1 MTQAAQSTPPR
12 GTGALERALRLL
24 MLASALL
31 GASAAR
37 ADSWL
42 RAESSNF
49 LIYSNVEASATRRY
63 LEQLEAFKYLT
74 ERMMGADPSSPT
86 ASAKFTI
93 YLLESQDDLKIVR
106 PHLSKY
112 AGGFYSYCVE
122 GAQAYVFRPM
132 SYGIGQ
138 PDQGIT
144 FVLHEYAHHLMFSRM
159 RRFYPS
165 WYVEGFA
172 EYMSTVTLQRGSYIV
187 GAANPLRVP
196 QLTGEHSW
204 LDYKV
209 MLDPALFS
217 EALKQRKVDAFKFYA
232 QAWLLTHYMLS
243 DSGRTQA
250 FNDYFERIGRGEP
263 GLKSFESAT
272 GIPPDKLR
280 ALQRAHLRKLPAL
293 RVTVPDLPETAVTI
307 TRMPKEQDDYFL
319 LASALHCSDK
329 WLGEQITAQLRAL
342 RPKFARDTRFR
353 TELARAELLFGDGK
367 AAHKELEAL
376 ALLGGSEF
384 EINYLLGRSYYDQ
397 AAQGGDGASV
407 LQAKSAALLL
417 EAYKLNKRHPP
428 TLYYLAKSLDTDD
441 EPGKATVNAA
451 NGAAILGPSIYEYAY
466 QAAALNLRKGDRD
479 FAIRVLQPFAS
490 DPHRSINAARVTAII
505 KALDEGLDW
514 REALAAQ
521 PRVEE
526 AALEPDAP
534 QPESPDQESAEPEAP

>member
-1 MTQAAQSTPPR
+1 M
-12 GTGALERALRLL
+12 TGALERALRLL

-217 EALKQRKVDAFKFYA
+217 EALKQMMNLGRR
-232 QAWLLTHYMLS
+232 QSMRPMERQSS
-243 DSGRTQA
+243 D
-250 FNDYFERIGRGEP
+250 
-263 GLKSFESAT
+263 
-272 GIPPDKLR
+272 R
-280 ALQRAHLRKLPAL
+280 ASMNMPIKLP
-293 RVTVPDLPETAVTI
+293 RSI
-307 TRMPKEQDDYFL
+307 
-319 LASALHCSDK
+319 
-329 WLGEQITAQLRAL
+329 
-342 RPKFARDTRFR
+342 FAR
-353 TELARAELLFGDGK
+353 A
-367 AAHKELEAL
+367 
-376 ALLGGSEF
+376 
-384 EINYLLGRSYYDQ
+384 I
-397 AAQGGDGASV
+397 V
-407 LQAKSAALLL
+407 
-417 EAYKLNKRHPP
+417 
-428 TLYYLAKSLDTDD
+428 TL
-441 EPGKATVNAA
+441 
-451 NGAAILGPSIYEYAY
+451 
-466 QAAALNLRKGDRD
+466 
-479 FAIRVLQPFAS
+479 PFVS
-490 DPHRSINAARVTAII
+490 CSHSQVTHT
-505 KALDEGLDW
+505 
-514 REALAAQ
+514 
-521 PRVEE
+521 
-526 AALEPDAP
+526 AP
-534 QPESPDQESAEPEAP
+534 